1 MRRSFLIAAAL
12 WSVASIAYAHPGHIG
27 ADSFS
32 AGFMHPL
39 TGVDH
44 MLAMIAVGIWARFVT
59 PGQWW
64 AWPAAFVTLMAAGFG
79 YGAMGG
85 SLIGAEV
92 LIAGS
97 LIAFGAAIALKLKP
111 SLGIGAAI
119 VGVFAVAHGY
129 AHGAEMPAGAHVA
142 VFCAGFALATAALH
156 LAGVALADGLLRLQ
170 ARVTPAIPLVRLAGM
185 GVALGGLCVAA
196 LH

>member
-1 MRRSFLIAAAL
+1 MRRYFLMTAAL
-12 WSVASIAYAHPGHIG
+12 WSVASAAYAHPGHVG

-32 AGFMHPL
+32 AGFLHPL

-44 MLAMIAVGIWARFVT
+44 LLAMIAVGVWARFVT
-59 PGQWW
+59 PSRFW
-64 AWPAAFVTLMAAGFG
+64 AWPAVFVVLMAAGFS
-79 YGAMGG
+79 YGSMGG
-85 SLIGAEV
+85 SLPGAET

-97 LIAFGAAIALKLKP
+97 LIVFGVAIALKLKP
-111 SLGIGAAI
+111 TLILGGAI
-119 VGVFAVAHGY
+119 VGVFALAHGY

-142 VFCAGFALATAALH
+142 IFCAGFALATASLH

-170 ARVTPAIPLVRLAGM
+170 LRMTPAIPLVRLAGM